1 MAHDRYPQEL
11 YRPGEKTTGH
21 TITRFNQE
29 VQDEY
34 DTKQNKK
41 RELVARRTAAENE
54 QDRIQVDLGRLVAEG
69 GDHKKDTGRLNEL
82 SAEMVAT
89 DAGIQYLDGCL
100 AIMKRVNHWLK

>member
-29 VQDEY
+29 VQDKY
-34 DTKQNKK
+34 DGLMNRK
-41 RELVARRTAAENE
+41 RELVARRTAADYE

-69 GDHKKDTGRLNEL
+69 GDHKQDTDRLNEL
-82 SAEMVAT
+82 SAEVVAT
-89 DAGIQYLDGCL
+89 DAGIAYLDGCL
-100 AIMKRVNHWLK
+100 AIMKRVNNWLK